1 MAVVKREKP
10 LVLTGE
16 NAEKFLSNKRK
27 NEIKVKTYLSSN
39 SYDAVIKEQLIEKE
53 RNYCS
58 LVLDL
63 MDMDLIQSYYEC

>member
-27 NEIKVKTYLSSN
+27 NEIKVKTNLSSN
-39 SYDAVIKEQLIEKE
+39 FLRCCA
-53 RNYCS
+53 
-58 LVLDL
+58 
-63 MDMDLIQSYYEC
+63 